1 MSHFEEYEKSIR
13 SNKPNRYANKN
24 LEMSAHTKPQENKK
38 PYKKFSTQFPSL
50 SDFEQPLMALTNA
63 MRISANGLDK
73 QERKVNKKI
82 EMFKEREYS

>member
-1 MSHFEEYEKSIR
+1 MSHFDWYEKSIR
-13 SNKPNRYANKN
+13 SNEPNRYAVKN
-24 LEMSAHTKPQENKK
+24 TFEMSAHTKPQEKK
-38 PYKKFSTQFPSL
+38 QYKKFSTQFPSL

-82 EMFKEREYS
+82 

>member
-1 MSHFEEYEKSIR
+1 
-13 SNKPNRYANKN
+13 
-24 LEMSAHTKPQENKK
+24 
-38 PYKKFSTQFPSL
+38 
-50 SDFEQPLMALTNA
+50 MALTNA